1 MDKIILASASPRR
14 AELLDQI
21 GVSYKIQA
29 VNIDENNHFQEKP
42 EALVKRLAEE
52 KSQAIK
58 NSVIPVLGSDTLGTI
73 NNELLI
79 KPKDFQHAKSML
91 QKISGEWHDIL
102 TAVSITY
109 LDTTKTIVNNNRV
122 LFREITNDE
131 IQAYWNT
138 GEPHDKAGAYA
149 IQGIAACFIEKIE
162 GSYSGIMGLPLFETS
177 QLLEQ
182 FGISIMQKEN
192 K

>member
-1 MDKIILASASPRR
+1 MDKIILASASPRHS
-14 AELLDQI
+14 ELLDQI

>member
-1 MDKIILASASPRR
+1 VDKIILASASPRR